1 MPQLDAGLIVQVNV
15 EDDANCRFE
24 IVMILKSLRRRK
36 QDAIVPVLPKQS
48 LYSPEC
54 SGIIIDDK
62 DDISI

>member
-1 MPQLDAGLIVQVNV
+1 
-15 EDDANCRFE
+15 
-24 IVMILKSLRRRK
+24 MILKSLRRRK